1 MKLLTLIPVLML
13 TACASHRQ
21 RQAAAPSSTPGLS
34 VSADMLRTSEQ
45 LKEYRLGRYVDP
57 GDPMVMHES
66 HPIYRIETSAGW
78 DLTPSASTTTP
89 TTRAATLSPTFNRD
103 ALLVELNKERAA
115 TSAFAEQTAALN
127 QHLAAMSKAV
137 ARTEDVA
144 EQNAALKRE
153 LANVQDRLD
162 SLAGEIHEQKPNEPP
177 SAQPSPED
185 KW

>member
-13 TACASHRQ
+13 AACASHGPRQ
-21 RQAAAPSSTPGLS
+21 TVAPVTTGGHP
-34 VSADMLRTSEQ
+34 VSADMLRTAEQ
-45 LKEYRLGRYVDP
+45 LKEYRFGRYVDP
-57 GDPMVMHES
+57 GDSMVMHES

-78 DLTPSASTTTP
+78 NLTPTASAASP
-89 TTRAATLSPTFNRD
+89 VAHAATLSPAFNRD

-115 TSAFAEQTAALN
+115 TRAFAEQTAALN
-127 QHLAAMSKAV
+127 QHLAAMSQAV
-137 ARTEDVA
+137 AKTENVA
-144 EQNAALKRE
+144 EQNTALKKE

-162 SLAGEIHEQKPNEPP
+162 SLAGEIHQQKPNGPP

>member
-1 MKLLTLIPVLML
+1 MKLLTLIPFLML
-13 TACASHRQ
+13 TACASHKPRQ
-21 RQAAAPSSTPGLS
+21 TPTPSTTAGRP
-34 VSADMLRTSEQ
+34 VSADILRTSEQ
-45 LKEYRLGRYVDP
+45 LKEYRFGRYLDP
-57 GDPMVMHES
+57 SDSMVMHES

-78 DLTPSASTTTP
+78 NLTPSASPGTP
-89 TTRAATLSPTFNRD
+89 TAHTATLSPAFDRD
-103 ALLVELNKERAA
+103 ALLAELNKERTA
-115 TSAFAEQTAALN
+115 THAFAEQTAALN
-127 QHLAAMSKAV
+127 QHLAAMSKAA

-162 SLAGEIHEQKPNEPP
+162 SLAGEIHEQKPTGPP

>member
-13 TACASHRQ
+13 TACAFHKPRQ
-21 RQAAAPSSTPGLS
+21 TAAPSTTVGRP
-34 VSADMLRTSEQ
+34 VSADILRTPEQ

-57 GDPMVMHES
+57 GDPLVMHES
-66 HPIYRIETSAGW
+66 HPIYRIETSGGW
-78 DLTPSASTTTP
+78 NLTPSTSTGTP
-89 TTRAATLSPTFNRD
+89 TAHAATLSPAFNRD
-103 ALLVELNKERAA
+103 ALLVELNKERTA
-115 TSAFAEQTAALN
+115 TRAFAEQTAALN
-127 QHLAAMSKAV
+127 QHLAAMSQAV
-137 ARTEDVA
+137 AKTEDVA

-162 SLAGEIHEQKPNEPP
+162 SLAGEIHEQKPTGPP

>member
-1 MKLLTLIPVLML
+1 MKLLTFIPVLML
-13 TACASHRQ
+13 TACASHGPSQ
-21 RQAAAPSSTPGLS
+21 VAAPVNSPGRS
-34 VSADMLRTSEQ
+34 GSADTLRTREQ

-57 GDPMVMHES
+57 GDPMVMHET

-89 TTRAATLSPTFNRD
+89 VAHAATLSPAFNRD
-103 ALLVELNKERAA
+103 ALLIELNKERSA
-115 TSAFAEQTAALN
+115 TRAFAEQTAALN

-137 ARTEDVA
+137 AKTEDVA

-162 SLAGEIHEQKPNEPP
+162 SLAGEIHEQKPTGPP
-177 SAQPSPED
+177 SAQSSPED